1 MYTFVFL
8 IKNDYFWKRDIKV
21 FKQTITG
28 ATKMVAEIVNY
39 YTEEEKLEIQR
50 AYRNLLRSVKVDLT
64 AEDQQNIRKAYEL
77 AVEAHAP
84 QRRKTGEA
92 YIFHPIEVARICA
105 EEIGLG
111 ATGIICA
118 LLHDVVEDTSTSLDE
133 IREQFG
139 NQVALIVDGLTKLDA
154 AYDIKSPQ
162 AENFRKVLG
171 TLIQDVRVV
180 LIKMADRLHNM
191 RTLGAMPR
199 HKQLKIA
206 AETDY
211 IYAPLAHR
219 LGLYAIKTEFQDLC
233 MKITEPEA
241 FFDIAQKLQE
251 SKKEREQYINDFINK
266 LIPELDEIGVPYRI
280 FGRPKSIFSIWN
292 KIKNKNVP
300 LEDIYDLFAIRI
312 IVDVPKKR
320 EKSVCFQVY
329 AIITD
334 VYSAIPERFK
344 DWVTIPKSN
353 GYESLHT
360 TVIGSEGRFVEVQIR
375 SERMDEIAER
385 GFAAHWKYKGVSES
399 GQPNVYEQWL
409 DNVRELL
416 ETNSGDALE
425 FLHDFKTNLYH
436 EEVFVYTPMGDL
448 IVLPKGATGLDF
460 AFHIHSGLGAQCSGV
475 KVDDKLVP
483 MGYALQN
490 GERVSIITNKNQK
503 PTEDWLKIVVTGK
516 ARSRIRQLLKEEK
529 KRQSITGKETLQR
542 KLEQLKVDF
551 ETNTDMLVKYY
562 GFQNRLDFYYA
573 LTLGQINLQEI
584 KKFKVDGNRLVEP
597 EPVVDKIAPSENT
610 NSEPQSAKNTRK
622 KEQKP
627 RLIINGQSGET
638 YEYSL
643 ATCCNPLPG
652 DAVFAYLTT
661 NSGMRIHR
669 TTCSNATNLMAHY
682 GYRILKAEWVNNPN
696 ATFVAELNIIGID
709 SGIGVIE
716 RLSHNISNL
725 GLNMRSFHIDGKE
738 GYFEAR
744 ISLVVIN
751 TDQLNMAIKALKT
764 LEGVQNVFRF
774 EK

>member
-1 MYTFVFL
+1 
-8 IKNDYFWKRDIKV
+8 
-21 FKQTITG
+21 
-28 ATKMVAEIVNY
+28 MVI
-39 YTEEEKLEIQR
+39 EEEVINSYSDQERLEIQR

-64 AEDQQNIRKAYEL
+64 KEDKHSIRKAYEL

-111 ATGIICA
+111 ATGITCA
-118 LLHDVVEDTSTSLDE
+118 LLHDVVEDTKISLEE
-133 IREQFG
+133 IREMFG
-139 NQVALIVDGLTKLDA
+139 NQVALIVDGLTKLDS
-154 AYDIKSPQ
+154 AYDSKSPQ

-171 TLIQDVRVV
+171 TLVQDVRVV

-199 HKQLKIA
+199 QKQLKIA

-219 LGLYAIKTEFQDLC
+219 LGLYNIKTEFQDLC
-233 MKITEPEA
+233 MKITDPEA
-241 FFDIAQKLQE
+241 YFDIAKKLQE
-251 SKKEREQYINDFINK
+251 NKRDRETYINQFIKK
-266 LIPELDEIGVPYRI
+266 LVPELDEIGVPYRI

-292 KIKNKNVP
+292 KIKTKNIP

-312 IVDVPKKR
+312 VVDVPRKR

-334 VYSAIPERFK
+334 VYQGITERFK
-344 DWVTIPKSN
+344 DWVTVPKSN

-360 TVIGSEGRFVEVQIR
+360 TVVGPEGRFVEVQVR

-385 GFAAHWKYKGVSES
+385 GFAAHWKYKGVTES
-399 GQPNVYEQWL
+399 GQPDVYENWL

-436 EEVFVYTPMGDL
+436 EEVFVYSPKGDV

-460 AFHIHSGLGAQCSGV
+460 AFHIHTGLGAQCNGV

-483 MGYALQN
+483 MGYQLKN
-490 GERVSIITNKNQK
+490 GEKVSIITNKNQK

-529 KRQSITGKETLQR
+529 KRQSLIGRETIER

-551 ETNTDMLVKYY
+551 ETNIDLIVRYF
-562 GFQNRLDFYYA
+562 GFQNRLD
-573 LTLGQINLQEI
+573 
-584 KKFKVDGNRLVEP
+584 
-597 EPVVDKIAPSENT
+597 
-610 NSEPQSAKNTRK
+610 
-622 KEQKP
+622 
-627 RLIINGQSGET
+627 
-638 YEYSL
+638 
-643 ATCCNPLPG
+643 
-652 DAVFAYLTT
+652 
-661 NSGMRIHR
+661 
-669 TTCSNATNLMAHY
+669 
-682 GYRILKAEWVNNPN
+682 
-696 ATFVAELNIIGID
+696 
-709 SGIGVIE
+709 
-716 RLSHNISNL
+716 
-725 GLNMRSFHIDGKE
+725 
-738 GYFEAR
+738 
-744 ISLVVIN
+744 
-751 TDQLNMAIKALKT
+751 
-764 LEGVQNVFRF
+764 
-774 EK
+774 